1 MKQVTVNN
9 VYPVRS
15 VTTMVEIH
23 DCINCGRKINTEE
36 DAFHIID
43 DLTYECWNC
52 VAYPPGR

>member
-15 VTTMVEIH
+15 VVTMVEIH